1 MKDYTVPVTYKV
13 VKRVMVMLLIIG
25 LAGLGLAGLYWL
37 EGSAAMLTL
46 WGAIGVVCV
55 GAYLINML
63 RTKLSK

>member
-1 MKDYTVPVTYKV
+1 
-13 VKRVMVMLLIIG
+13 MVMLLIIG

-46 WGAIGVVCV
+46 WGAIGVACV